1 MLDVENLRATTRG
14 ENSLAGGTEYV
25 EVTPL
30 LFQQVGGDGPIG
42 FEKDAAVLEPVEPA
56 WLPVASR

>member
-1 MLDVENLRATTRG
+1 VLDVENLRATTRG
-14 ENSLAGGTEYV
+14 ESSLVGGTEYV

-42 FEKDAAVLEPVEPA
+42 F
-56 WLPVASR
+56 